1 MFKWLLELNLFNA
14 RAFIIIVNTIIT
26 LININILSI
35 RVITTITNTTT
46 TTSIMGGSPQRKL
59 CFATYRLLLF
69 PV

>member
-26 LININILSI
+26 LINILSI
-35 RVITTITNTTT
+35 RVITTLTNTTI